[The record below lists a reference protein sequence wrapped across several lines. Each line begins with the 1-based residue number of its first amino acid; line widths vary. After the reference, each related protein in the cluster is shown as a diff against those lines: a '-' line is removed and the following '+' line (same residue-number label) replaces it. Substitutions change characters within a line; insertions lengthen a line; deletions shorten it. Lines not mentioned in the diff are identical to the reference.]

1 MAVAVGVAV
10 VVGVALPK
18 PSAPLNCRLH
28 PAGSGWSLQDS
39 AMVLMPGLAEAL
51 LPNSTSGRLLAWQP
65 SGGLPRE
72 IGVGARVALRPS
84 HRSEHQH
91 S

>member
-1 MAVAVGVAV
+1 MALAEAVALADAEALGEAVGLAVGVAV
-10 VVGVALPK
+10 AVLPA

-65 SGGLPRE
+65 SGVCLG
-72 IGVGARVALRPS
+72 
-84 HRSEHQH
+84 
-91 S
+91 